1 MKVIRIVRALEKYI
15 QLKSIIAEDRDNLR
29 EAVIF
34 DNDDVEAQKWRNKLV
49 LDKEELGKF
58 LDMEV

>member
-15 QLKSIIAEDRDNLR
+15 QLKSIIAEDRNNLR

-34 DNDDVEAQKWRNKLV
+34 DNDDIEAQKWKNKLV
-49 LDKEELGKF
+49 LDREKLGKF
-58 LDMEV
+58 LDTEV

>member
-15 QLKSIIAEDRDNLR
+15 QLKSIIAEDRNNLR

-34 DNDDVEAQKWRNKLV
+34 DNDDIEAQKWRNKLV
-49 LDKEELGKF
+49 IDREKLGKF
-58 LDMEV
+58 LDTEV

>member
-15 QLKSIIAEDRDNLR
+15 QLKSIIAEDRNNLR

-34 DNDDVEAQKWRNKLV
+34 DNDDIEAQKWRNKLV
-49 LDKEELGKF
+49 IDKEELGKF